1 MGSLPETRT
10 QITRRSDLSCR
21 CTVMKIISQPHSTSN
36 KLSPTR
42 ANTNMGT
49 RKGREG
55 DSGDGMDFQDAFE
68 SVFDEN
74 QPDVAP
80 FEVREGIEEI
90 WSGRKICEE
99 AVNGL
104 PANLSME
111 QRRTEMTTESEENLY
126 HAQTSGVLARID
138 RLHYEAHFDGYK
150 LLIFEEGGGMNILL
164 HKAFTGGNYRVLS
177 LNLKLGHGSYHT
189 VLERRYGV
197 DQQEENEVIH
207 EHIPMA
213 RGEEL
218 RFSIEIKYMGSY

>member
-1 MGSLPETRT
+1 MRWNSILTFVK
-10 QITRRSDLSCR
+10 Q
-21 CTVMKIISQPHSTSN
+21 
-36 KLSPTR
+36 
-42 ANTNMGT
+42 
-49 RKGREG
+49 
-55 DSGDGMDFQDAFE
+55 
-68 SVFDEN
+68 VFDEN

-111 QRRTEMTTESEENLY
+111 QRRTEMTTESKENLY

-138 RLHYEAHFDGYK
+138 RLHYEGDRSKLNYSNSLFKYFFPAHFDGYK

-177 LNLKLGHGSYHT
+177 LNLKLGRGSHHT
-189 VLERRYGV
+189 VLERRYRV
-197 DQQEENEVIH
+197 DQQEENEILH

-213 RGEEL
+213 KGEEL